1 MSQRTNHQ
9 WRLAAR
15 PVGMIK
21 EADYQWAEEP
31 VPELQDGQV
40 LIRNLYLSLDPANR
54 AWVREE
60 GSYMAPIPLGSV
72 MPGIAVGVV
81 EESRNPNFQAGD
93 NMQGFLGWQE
103 YAVSDGAGLN
113 KLPSNPAIP
122 LTAYLGLFGAIGLT
136 AYFGL
141 LDITDPKPGE
151 TLVVS
156 AAAGAVGSIVGQIG
170 KIKGCHVV
178 GIAGSDEK
186 LKWIVDELGYDAA
199 INYKTENIRQG
210 LKRTCP
216 NGIDIYF
223 DNVGGEILD
232 AALAMINLRARISV
246 CGMISQ
252 YNTTA
257 PVPGPYNLIN
267 ILTKRAKMQGFI
279 VTDYLPR
286 AQEAIPELI
295 KWYLEGKLKYRVDVV
310 EGLKEAPRAV
320 NKLFDGSNQGKL
332 IIKV

>member
-15 PVGMIK
+15 PVGIIK

-72 MPGIAVGVV
+72 MLGIAVGVV

-93 NMQGFLGWQE
+93 NVQGFLGWQE

-113 KLPSNPAIP
+113 KLPNNPAIP
-122 LTAYLGLFGAIGLT
+122 LTAYLGLFGGIGLT

-310 EGLKEAPRAV
+310 EGLKEAPRA
-320 NKLFDGSNQGKL
+320 
-332 IIKV
+332 